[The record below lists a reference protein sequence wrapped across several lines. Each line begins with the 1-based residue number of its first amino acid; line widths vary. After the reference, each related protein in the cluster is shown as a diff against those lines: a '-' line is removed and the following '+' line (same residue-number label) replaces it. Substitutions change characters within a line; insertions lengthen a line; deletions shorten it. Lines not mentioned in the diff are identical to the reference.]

1 MGGHIIGPL
10 VTEYETH
17 IKTLTRDVNM
27 LKLALK
33 SQRDAQR
40 DLMAENEQL
49 TMNLNIKTRE
59 YLKLIEETRDSIEI
73 LDQIKGGGLSAKK
86 DDDGE

>member
-1 MGGHIIGPL
+1 
-10 VTEYETH
+10 
-17 IKTLTRDVNM
+17 
-27 LKLALK
+27 
-33 SQRDAQR
+33 
-40 DLMAENEQL
+40 MAENEQL